1 MLFLNAIARIN
12 INMIDKEFLYTPDE
26 PLTVPDSAMRLH
38 ERIVERLRE
47 LIKCSAS
54 SPLDTE
60 FRLGFER
67 ALSFY
72 DDYLRETL
80 SANKKRASCGK
91 GCNFCC
97 SHWVE
102 DVNSFE
108 LQIIA
113 DYIKTQMPQYQIEKI
128 TDACRGDVA
137 AMKNLEKIVD
147 EKLAALNPRAE
158 IDPSLIL
165 LSSFYQ
171 LERPCPLLTAA
182 GECGVYNVR
191 PITCRVYMNLSD
203 PKRCAASNIND
214 GEVVTCI
221 LDFQEEANALLDELH
236 LRFRRNEGS
245 SALRAGILEE
255 LSGLKSL

>member
-1 MLFLNAIARIN
+1 MD
-12 INMIDKEFLYTPDE
+12 DKEFSYTPNE

-38 ERIVERLRE
+38 ERIVESLKE
-47 LIKCSAS
+47 LIKCGAS

-67 ALSFY
+67 ALSLY

-80 SANKKRASCGK
+80 SANKKRTSCGK
-91 GCNFCC
+91 GCGFCC

-113 DYIKTQMPQYQIEKI
+113 DYIKTRMPQYQIKNIAE
-128 TDACRGDVA
+128 ACRGDAA
-137 AMKNLEKIVD
+137 AMENLEKIVD
-147 EKLAALNPRAE
+147 EKLAALNTKSE
-158 IDPSLIL
+158 IDPSFIL

-171 LERPCPLLTAA
+171 LERPCPLLTPA
-182 GECGVYNVR
+182 GECGVYDVR
-191 PITCRVYMNLSD
+191 PITCRVYMSLAN
-203 PKRCAASNIND
+203 PERCAASNIND

-236 LRFRRNEGS
+236 LRFRKNSGGG
-245 SALRAGILEE
+245 ALRIGILEE
-255 LSGLKSL
+255 LSGFPLV